1 MSRFSGFVRKEFS
14 HIFRDKRTLLILF
27 GLPIA
32 QMLIFGFVISNE
44 VRNVGIAFYD
54 QSHDAITGKISDK
67 IISSGYFIPKYN
79 IQSPDEIEKVFRG
92 GQVKE
97 VIVFEPEFGEKLE
110 RNGTANMQ
118 LLLDATDANLANLV
132 STYTTGIIRDFANK
146 SNQTAQLPRQIAT
159 EVRMLYNENLESAF
173 LFVPG
178 IMAMI
183 MVLVAAMMT
192 CISIARENEMGT
204 MEVLLISPLKPMQ
217 IIVGKVIPY
226 AALSCIN
233 VLTIIALG
241 YFVFGVPVQGSLA
254 LLLAECL
261 LYILLALSL
270 GILISTVAN
279 SQLIAML
286 ISAVGLMLP
295 TILLSGFIFPIENM
309 PKILQWLCQIM
320 PPKWFIIIVK
330 DIMLKGVGLGYVW
343 KETFILVGMT
353 GLFLL
358 ISWKKFKIRLE

>member
-1 MSRFSGFVRKEFS
+1 MNRFAGFVRKEFF

-44 VRNVGIAFYD
+44 VRDVGIAFYD
-54 QSHDAITGKISDK
+54 QSHDAVTRKISDK
-67 IISSGYFIPKYN
+67 IVSSGYFLPEFN
-79 IQSPDEIEKVFRG
+79 IQGPDEIEKAFRSG
-92 GQVKE
+92 KVRE
-97 VIVFEPEFGEKLE
+97 VIVFEPEFGKKLE
-110 RNGTANMQ
+110 RLGTANVQ
-118 LLLDATDANLANLV
+118 LILDATDANLANLV
-132 STYTTGIIRDFANK
+132 SNYTTGIIQDFVTK
-146 SNQTAQLPRQIAT
+146 SNQTTQRPIQIVP

-178 IMAMI
+178 IMALI
-183 MVLVAAMMT
+183 MVLVSAMMT
-192 CISIARENEMGT
+192 SISIAREKEMGT

-217 IIVGKVIPY
+217 IIVGKVVPY
-226 AALSCIN
+226 AVLSCVN
-233 VLTIIALG
+233 VITILALG

-270 GILISTVAN
+270 GILISSVAN

-320 PPKWFIIIVK
+320 PAKWFIIIIK

-343 KETFILVGMT
+343 KETLVLIGMT

-358 ISWKKFKIRLE
+358 ISLKKFKIRLE

>member
-1 MSRFSGFVRKEFS
+1 MSRFSGFVRKEFF

-27 GLPIA
+27 GLPVA
-32 QMLIFGFVISNE
+32 QMLIFGFVVSNE
-44 VRNVGIAFYD
+44 VRDVGIAFYD
-54 QSHDAITGKISDK
+54 QSHDVITGKISDK

-79 IQSPDEIEKVFRG
+79 IQSPDEIEKVFRS
-92 GQVKE
+92 GQVRE
-97 VIVFEPEFGEKLE
+97 VIIFEPEFAEKLE
-110 RNGTANMQ
+110 RNGTAHVQ
-118 LLLDATDANLANLV
+118 LILDATDANLANLV
-132 STYTTGIIRDFANK
+132 STYTTGIIQDFVSQYNRN
-146 SNQTAQLPRQIAT
+146 SQLPLQIAT

-178 IMAMI
+178 IMALI
-183 MVLVAAMMT
+183 MVLVSAMMT
-192 CISIARENEMGT
+192 SISIAREKEMGT

-226 AALSCIN
+226 AVLSCIN
-233 VLTIIALG
+233 VITIIALG

-286 ISAVGLMLP
+286 ISAVGLMMP

-330 DIMLKGVGLGYVW
+330 NIMLKGVGLGYVW
-343 KETFILVGMT
+343 KETLILVGMT